1 MKNIAGLKVI
11 IEITIL
17 TAFFIL
23 LFNISFQFYSS
34 NSFQVFACS
43 DFGKEWEEIERGP
56 SPKEGQQPQFFGYE
70 GQKYFPHGVVVDSS
84 GNIFVAEA
92 PPKHSIIKFNGD
104 GNFVEKWG

>member
-1 MKNIAGLKVI
+1 MFRLR
-11 IEITIL
+11 ERM
-17 TAFFIL
+17 
-23 LFNISFQFYSS
+23 
-34 NSFQVFACS
+34 
-43 DFGKEWEEIERGP
+43 EEIERGP

-104 GNFVEKWG
+104 GNFVEKWGSQMYGERGNQIILMDLQ